1 MGVIDSIGKAG
12 PLSLRRSVVAL
23 ADLKAPCGAKGD
35 LELPTLLP
43 PPFEDWDYRH
53 SVTTLGF
60 HGKRD

>member
-35 LELPTLLP
+35 LDLLISCP
-43 PPFEDWDYRH
+43 HVPSAKSTALYH
-53 SVTTLGF
+53 
-60 HGKRD
+60 